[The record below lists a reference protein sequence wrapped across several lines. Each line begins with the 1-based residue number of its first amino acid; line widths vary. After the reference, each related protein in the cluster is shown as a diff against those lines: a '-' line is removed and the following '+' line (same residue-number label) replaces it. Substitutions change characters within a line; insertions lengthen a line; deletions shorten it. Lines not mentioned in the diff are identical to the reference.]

1 MTIHFQKT
9 LAKVTFLLFS
19 SISPLFLFPAF
30 WWRWHLLLPLLGPE
44 ILTHPRPPRFTKTN
58 QTNIVG
64 LVQQGITLWDEYLLK
79 IPPNIPGYLHK
90 TCKTQYRSI
99 RLKIPRRPRRYYTRW
114 FSHLRVSEGEPSG
127 SMFNRG
133 PCDSDPFEGGWLH
146 PLPPRFLISGV
157 NKNRTHIHIELS
169 NWGNWVKIQIQ
180 TS

>member
-1 MTIHFQKT
+1 MTIHFQKHSPKW
-9 LAKVTFLLFS
+9 LSFSFRPSRRSFS
-19 SISPLFLFPAF
+19 SRRFGGGDISFSRSWVQWF
-30 WWRWHLLLPLLGPE
+30 WLIPW
-44 ILTHPRPPRFTKTN
+44 PRFTKTN

-64 LVQQGITLWDEYLLK
+64 LVQQGRTLWDEYLLK

-127 SMFNRG
+127 SMFNGG
-133 PCDSDPFEGGWLH
+133 PCESDPFEGGWLH

-157 NKNRTHIHIELS
+157 NKHRTHIHIELS